1 MPYTP
6 NYTFPNLTAP
16 TGASDWPDYS
26 GVDSTTNT
34 PFEARQTPDL
44 TSIGNSNGSSP
55 MDTSQ
60 TGTYGIKV
68 YTGPIHDFFHF
79 HNCTNIFVLMWFDF
93 NLRVLWFQGIKIKL
107 AMQVR
112 NQNFFILDLPRVIF
126 ICSCFLTW
134 FKWYLLLINYESRF
148 LIHVLK
154 WPYSSKT
161 TC

>member
-1 MPYTP
+1 MEFYNYYPILAKKLILGHLILFSRFPSYGNDMPYTP

-44 TSIGNSNGSSP
+44 TSIGSSP

-68 YTGPIHDFFHF
+68 HTSRIQNLFLFSF
-79 HNCTNIFVLMWFDF
+79 HNSTNIFVLMWFDF
-93 NLRVLWFQGIKIKL
+93 NIFFHLVASDSLYFP
-107 AMQVR
+107 MQVYI
-112 NQNFFILDLPRVIF
+112 QQFTVLIIICVYWTQDLAA
-126 ICSCFLTW
+126 T
-134 FKWYLLLINYESRF
+134 
-148 LIHVLK
+148 
-154 WPYSSKT
+154 
-161 TC
+161 

>member
-6 NYTFPNLTAP
+6 NYTFPNLAAP

-55 MDTSQ
+55 MDTAQ

-68 YTGPIHDFFHF
+68 YTAGYI
-79 HNCTNIFVLMWFDF
+79 I
-93 NLRVLWFQGIKIKL
+93 
-107 AMQVR
+107 
-112 NQNFFILDLPRVIF
+112 FFIWTALRSTLKKVLLTHTHTHTHTHAQNSYQPPT
-126 ICSCFLTW
+126 SFL
-134 FKWYLLLINYESRF
+134 
-148 LIHVLK
+148 
-154 WPYSSKT
+154 
-161 TC
+161 